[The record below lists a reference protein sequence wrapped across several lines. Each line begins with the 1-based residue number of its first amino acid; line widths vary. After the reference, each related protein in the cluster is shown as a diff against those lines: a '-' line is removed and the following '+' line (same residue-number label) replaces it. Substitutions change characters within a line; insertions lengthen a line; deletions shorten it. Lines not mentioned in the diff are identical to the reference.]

1 VSYGCRI
8 DGDDVSPLH
17 YAVDCNSL
25 NTVSALLSARQEFP
39 EIVSQALA
47 RVDKKKSGYAPLHN
61 ALRHRYTRVARL
73 LIEAGADVNMVC
85 GESVITPLELAIW
98 TRNVDAVQLLLQSP
112 GCQVDKVGSGS
123 ATALLHATHESKI
136 TLLCTLCTLCYVVDD
151 CVSR

>member
-1 VSYGCRI
+1 MSYGCRI
-8 DGDDVSPLH
+8 DGDDVSPLR

-47 RVDKKKSGYAPLHN
+47 RVDKKSGYAPLHN
-61 ALRHRYTRVARL
+61 ALLNRYTCVARL

-85 GESVITPLELAIW
+85 ESVITPLELAIW

-123 ATALLHATHESKI
+123 ATALLHATHES
-136 TLLCTLCTLCYVVDD
+136 TLLDISLCTLCYVVDD